1 MPCLDANVWI
11 YYFDGTLPEHDAV
24 SSAVRPILES
34 HSLLT
39 TTVVQMEVI
48 HYIKTQLQNDSDL
61 IERFL
66 SVSDTVIAELPVEDV
81 YRASELLKEHPQ
93 TGISGRDA
101 TVLAAME
108 RYEVSE
114 LWTHDTGLERAAEQI
129 EWLTVR
135 DPVSVG

>member
-11 YYFDGTLPEHDAV
+11 YYFDETLPEHNAV

-34 HSLLT
+34 DSLFT
-39 TTVVQMEVI
+39 TTVLQMEVI
-48 HYIKTQLQNDSDL
+48 HYFKTQLQNDSDL

-66 SVSDTVIAELPVEDV
+66 SISDTVVAELPVEDV
-81 YRASELLKEHPQ
+81 YQASDLLKEHPE
-93 TGISGRDA
+93 TGIGGRDA

-114 LWTHDTGLERAAEQI
+114 LWTHDTGLKRAAEQI